1 VASDDQQPEPLAHP
15 GRDAGDEKRILT
27 VPNVISLLRVI
38 ILVPL
43 FVVVL
48 LVLHS
53 PGWALGV
60 AIFLG
65 ATDFLDGY
73 IARRFNQVTNFGRGL
88 DPIADRVSQII
99 LSAALVVGGY
109 LPVWMAAV
117 VLVSDLTLG
126 FFLLFRGRR
135 PIPVRWIGRIRTV
148 VLLIGLPLVLLMAAV
163 APANLVLKFGAIA
176 IVGFGVVL
184 NTFAD
189 LVYIL
194 SLYRGT
200 AHLVEDAHPVVERNS
215 RA

>member
-1 VASDDQQPEPLAHP
+1 VASDEQQPEPLANP
-15 GRDAGDEKRILT
+15 GQDAGDEKRILT

-43 FVVVL
+43 FVFVL

-109 LPVWMAAV
+109 LPIWMAAV

-126 FFLLFRGRR
+126 FFLLFRGHR

-163 APANLVLKFGAIA
+163 APANLVLRFVAIA
-176 IVGFGVVL
+176 IVGVGVVL

-200 AHLVEDAHPVVERNS
+200 AHLVKDAHPVVERN
-215 RA
+215 RP

>member
-1 VASDDQQPEPLAHP
+1 VASDEERLEPLANPDWPDDDDIH
-15 GRDAGDEKRILT
+15 RILT
-27 VPNVISLLRVI
+27 VPNVISLLRLV

-73 IARRFNQVTNFGRGL
+73 IARRFNQVTNFGKGL
-88 DPIADRVSQII
+88 DPIADRVAQII
-99 LSAALVVGGY
+99 MSAALVVGGY
-109 LPVWMAAV
+109 LPIWMAVV

-135 PIPVRWIGRIRTV
+135 PIPVRWIGRIRTA
-148 VLLIGLPLVLLMAAV
+148 LLLVGLPLVLLMAAV
-163 APANLVLKFGAIA
+163 APANLVLKFVAIA
-176 IVGFGVVL
+176 IVGVGVVL

-189 LVYIL
+189 LIYIL

-200 AHLVEDAHPVVERNS
+200 AHLVKDAHPVRD
-215 RA
+215 